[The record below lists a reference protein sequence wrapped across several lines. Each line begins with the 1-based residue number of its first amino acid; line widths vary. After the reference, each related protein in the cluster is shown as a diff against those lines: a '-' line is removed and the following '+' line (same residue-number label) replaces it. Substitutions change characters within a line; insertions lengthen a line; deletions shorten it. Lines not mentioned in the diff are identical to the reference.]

1 MGIQIKLSLVGSDIS
16 DQDNVKSLE
25 LDRESNMSDLDIL
38 QGPWN
43 PTDYRICPRGWIYPM
58 GVGYV

>member
-1 MGIQIKLSLVGSDIS
+1 MGIQIKLSSVGSDIS

-38 QGPWN
+38 QGP
-43 PTDYRICPRGWIYPM
+43 
-58 GVGYV
+58 